1 MCVCVC
7 QECDHNLC
15 KPDYNL
21 TIKFKIQ
28 LVAMLVTRICFSP
41 IVNIAIFC
49 CCISEVSKLWPKGC
63 FWPIDAF
70 VPHLVQQMAYEWH
83 FVLFYVVYVFLH
95 TYYMYFKNLD
105 MS

>member
-28 LVAMLVTRICFSP
+28 LVAMLVADRYSQLYCDKYIFVY
-41 IVNIAIFC
+41 VNVFCVIKLAIF
-49 CCISEVSKLWPKGC
+49 
-63 FWPIDAF
+63 
-70 VPHLVQQMAYEWH
+70 H
-83 FVLFYVVYVFLH
+83 
-95 TYYMYFKNLD
+95 
-105 MS
+105 